1 MPGRHPGP
9 VLPWEKRV
17 LRAIVALAFLVVST
31 LMIWGAFLVGSDS
44 NEGSLFINLGTEI
57 FGILIT
63 VALVEWLFERRR
75 LQDRARELA
84 WSVFHSLERA
94 VWVWQGGPSQMGTD
108 ALLGLIHG
116 IGMTDPLPKFT
127 RTLLVSLGSQSREA
141 LDKEASAIRLLPGM
155 EPALEDLTSLRSLS
169 DGDSAVSMRMVTEVL
184 ESATTGL
191 GQVLHLSTQPIPAAL
206 IRYRDSTERAQ
217 EERYYAGKSWTP
229 KAAGRSKSRDR
240 GGEVADPPSDRPR
253 RE

>member
-9 VLPWEKRV
+9 GFSWEKFV
-17 LRAIVALAFLVVST
+17 LRAIIALGFLVVST
-31 LMIWGAFLVGSDS
+31 LMIWGAFIVGADSD
-44 NEGSLFINLGTEI
+44 EGSLFINLGTEI

-75 LQDRARELA
+75 LQDRGRELA
-84 WSVFHSLERA
+84 WNVFHSLERA
-94 VWVWQGGPSQMGTD
+94 VWVWQGGPIQMGTD
-108 ALLGLIHG
+108 SLLGLIHG
-116 IGMTDPLPKFT
+116 IGKTDPLPRFT
-127 RTLLVSLGSQSREA
+127 RTLLVNLGSQSREA
-141 LDKEASAIRLLPGM
+141 LDKEAPAIRLLPGM

-169 DGDSAVSMRMVTEVL
+169 DGDSAVSIRMVTEVL

-229 KAAGRSKSRDR
+229 KAEGRGESGVAGSQAPAPS
-240 GGEVADPPSDRPR
+240 SDRPSTA
-253 RE
+253 